1 MRRVPFIALLAI
13 LLLTMQFQG
22 SVHALSHSGN
32 WLHEQHQQGLQ
43 PPQQGEVCTL
53 CALFAGGSSAA
64 VCDAAA
70 FAPPRAAATVVPPA
84 PVAWVASTPAC
95 YRSRAPP
102 ALL

>member
-1 MRRVPFIALLAI
+1 MRRVPFTVLLAI
-13 LLLTMQFQG
+13 LLLAMQLQEPL
-22 SVHALSHSGN
+22 HALAHNGD
-32 WLHEQHQQGLQ
+32 WLHAQHEQGLQ

-64 VCDAAA
+64 VSDVAA
-70 FAPPRAAATVVPPA
+70 FQPPRAAATVVPPA
-84 PVAWVASTPAC
+84 LVAWVASTLTY